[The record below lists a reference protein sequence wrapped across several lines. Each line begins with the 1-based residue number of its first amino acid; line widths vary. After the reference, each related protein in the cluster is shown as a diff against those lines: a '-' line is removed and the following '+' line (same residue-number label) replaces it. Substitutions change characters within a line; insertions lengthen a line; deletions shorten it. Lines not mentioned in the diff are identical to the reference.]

1 MNRAPRPL
9 LVLGMVLV
17 ALTLRPVIAGFGPL
31 LPRVQAELHA
41 SAATMSL
48 LTTIPLV
55 CWGVFALVTPRL
67 TRWRSPEVLIG
78 LCIALIAL
86 GTWLRTGAALTP
98 ILLGTVLVGVG
109 IAIVNVLL
117 PSLLRRDFPRQ
128 LGLMTGLYSLAVV
141 GGAALASALAVPL
154 ERTLG
159 GWRGSLGVWAWLSG
173 AALLAWVPAMLGR
186 PARSAGPAPRGP
198 SVWSNP
204 ATLPV
209 TLYMGTQSL
218 VFFTW
223 LTWLARLLQDRGL
236 SAEAAGALLSLGNLV
251 QLPFTLSVPV
261 LAARLGNVRP
271 LVFGLVAC
279 NAAGLLGLTLWPAA
293 SPLPW
298 VLLLGVGAGS
308 AFPLA
313 LHLIAVRAR
322 DAAEVPRLSATA
334 QGCGYLLAASGPFL
348 FGALHDLSG
357 GWSASLGALLLGT
370 AAMLVTGLWAAQR

>member
-9 LVLGMVLV
+9 LVLGIVLV

-55 CWGVFALVTPRL
+55 CWGVFALITPRL
-67 TRWRSPEVLIG
+67 TRWRSPEILIG
-78 LCIALIAL
+78 LCTALIAL
-86 GTWLRTGAALTP
+86 GTWLRTGAALPP

-173 AALLAWVPAMLGR
+173 AALFAWVPAMLGR
-186 PARSAGPAPRGP
+186 PARAAGPAARGP

-261 LAARLGNVRP
+261 LASRLGNVRP

-334 QGCGYLLAASGPFL
+334 QGFGYLLAASGPFL

-357 GWSASLGALLLGT
+357 GWSASLSALLVGT

>member
-9 LVLGMVLV
+9 LVLGIVLV

-55 CWGVFALVTPRL
+55 CWGIFALVTPRL

-78 LCIALIAL
+78 LCTALIAL
-86 GTWLRTGAALTP
+86 GTWLRTGAALPP

-159 GWRGSLGVWAWLSG
+159 GWRGSLGVWAWL
-173 AALLAWVPAMLGR
+173 R
-186 PARSAGPAPRGP
+186 DRK
-198 SVWSNP
+198 SV
-204 ATLPV
+204 V
-209 TLYMGTQSL
+209 
-218 VFFTW
+218 
-223 LTWLARLLQDRGL
+223 
-236 SAEAAGALLSLGNLV
+236 
-251 QLPFTLSVPV
+251 
-261 LAARLGNVRP
+261 
-271 LVFGLVAC
+271 
-279 NAAGLLGLTLWPAA
+279 
-293 SPLPW
+293 
-298 VLLLGVGAGS
+298 
-308 AFPLA
+308 
-313 LHLIAVRAR
+313 
-322 DAAEVPRLSATA
+322 
-334 QGCGYLLAASGPFL
+334 
-348 FGALHDLSG
+348 
-357 GWSASLGALLLGT
+357 
-370 AAMLVTGLWAAQR
+370 

>member
-9 LVLGMVLV
+9 LVLGIVLV

-55 CWGVFALVTPRL
+55 CWGIFALVTPRL

-78 LCIALIAL
+78 LCTALIAL
-86 GTWLRTGAALTP
+86 GTWLRTGAALPP

-186 PARSAGPAPRGP
+186 PARSAGPAVRGP

-261 LAARLGNVRP
+261 LASRLGNVRP

-279 NAAGLLGLTLWPAA
+279 NAAGLLGLTLWPTA

-298 VLLLGVGAGS
+298 VLLLGAGAGS

-334 QGCGYLLAASGPFL
+334 QGFGYLLAASGPFL

-357 GWSASLGALLLGT
+357 GWSASLSALLVGT

>member
-9 LVLGMVLV
+9 LVLGIVLV

-55 CWGVFALVTPRL
+55 CWGIFALVTPRL

-78 LCIALIAL
+78 LCTALIAL
-86 GTWLRTGAALTP
+86 GTWLRTGAALPP

-186 PARSAGPAPRGP
+186 PARSAGPAVRGP

-298 VLLLGVGAGS
+298 VLLLGAGAGS

-322 DAAEVPRLSATA
+322 DAAEVPRLSAAA
-334 QGCGYLLAASGPFL
+334 QGFGYLLAASGPFL

-357 GWSASLGALLLGT
+357 GWSVSLGALLLGT
-370 AAMLVTGLWAAQR
+370 AAMLVTGLRAAQR

>member
-1 MNRAPRPL
+1 MNRASRPL
-9 LVLGMVLV
+9 LVLGIVLV

-55 CWGVFALVTPRL
+55 CWGIFALVTPGL
-67 TRWRSPEVLIG
+67 TRWRSPEILIG
-78 LCIALIAL
+78 LCTALIAL
-86 GTWLRTGAALTP
+86 GTWLRTGAALPP

-173 AALLAWVPAMLGR
+173 AALFAWVPAMLGR
-186 PARSAGPAPRGP
+186 PARSASPAARGP

-261 LAARLGNVRP
+261 LASRLGNVRP

-334 QGCGYLLAASGPFL
+334 QGFGYLLAASGPFL

-357 GWSASLGALLLGT
+357 GWSASLSALLVGT